1 MSDDKINM
9 NHGAGGEVMANLIS
23 STILDNI
30 TNKSVNGGISL
41 DALDD
46 GASIPLGDYEIVM
59 TTDGHTIDPL
69 FFPGGDIG
77 RISAAGTINDV
88 SVMGAKPLAISNA
101 IIMQEGFPIED
112 LDKIMKSLNEAC
124 EEVDVA
130 VITGD
135 TKVMPQDKLD
145 GIVMVTTGIGIAKKG
160 EVVRDSGLEVGDKII
175 ITGSLGDH
183 GMSLM
188 SFREGFGFDTDLKSD
203 VAPMWNIIKK
213 ALDVGGVTA
222 MKDPTRGGFANAINE
237 MASKSGNGIVLEQ
250 DAIPIRD
257 EVHAVSEMLG
267 IDPFEVANEGKVVMG
282 VKADKAEEVLEAIK
296 SEKYGENAAIIGEV
310 VEGDYVIVN
319 TPIGGERI
327 LEALFTRRVIAY
339 FIDFFVV
346 SAFMW
351 IISFLLSIFINP
363 HGTFQPYNYLGYIV
377 PIIGLIYFVYLE
389 KTKQATVG
397 KSLMYLQVVSRN
409 GYPITW
415 IQAIVRNLTKIFWF
429 PIIFDWVLGKIFK
442 SNDRLFGSFTK
453 TMVVNEI
460 QY

>member
-9 NHGAGGEVMANLIS
+9 NHGAGGEVMANLIA
-23 STILDNI
+23 STVLDNL
-30 TNKSVNGGISL
+30 TKKSVNGGISL

-112 LDKIMKSLNEAC
+112 LDRIMKSLNEAC

-160 EVVRDSGLEVGDKII
+160 EVDSGLEVGDKII
-175 ITGSLGDH
+175 VTGSLGDH

-203 VAPMWNIIKK
+203 VAPMWNIVKK

-237 MASKSGNGIVLEQ
+237 MASKSGKGIVLEQ
-250 DAIPIRD
+250 DAIPIRE

-310 VEGDYVIVN
+310 VEGEYVIVN

-327 LEALFTRRVIAY
+327 LEAPIADPVPRVC
-339 FIDFFVV
+339 
-346 SAFMW
+346 
-351 IISFLLSIFINP
+351 
-363 HGTFQPYNYLGYIV
+363 
-377 PIIGLIYFVYLE
+377 
-389 KTKQATVG
+389 
-397 KSLMYLQVVSRN
+397 
-409 GYPITW
+409 
-415 IQAIVRNLTKIFWF
+415 
-429 PIIFDWVLGKIFK
+429 
-442 SNDRLFGSFTK
+442 
-453 TMVVNEI
+453 
-460 QY
+460 

>member
-1 MSDDKINM
+1 MSEDKISM

-23 STILDNI
+23 SAVLDNI
-30 TNKSVNGGISL
+30 TKKSVNGGISL

-46 GASIPLGDYEIVM
+46 GATIPIGDYEIVV

-101 IIMQEGFPIED
+101 IIMQEGFPIAD
-112 LDKIMKSLNEAC
+112 LDRIMKSLNETC

-135 TKVMPQDKLD
+135 TKVMEQGKID

-160 EVVRDSGLEVGDKII
+160 EIVRDSTLEVGDKII
-175 ITGSLGDH
+175 VTGSLGDH

-188 SFREGFGFDTDLKSD
+188 SFREGFGFETDLKSD
-203 VAPMWNIIKK
+203 TAPMWNVVKK

-237 MASKSGNGIVLEQ
+237 MASKSGKGVLLHQET
-250 DAIPIRD
+250 IPIKK

-267 IDPFEVANEGKVVMG
+267 IDPFEVANEGNVVMG

-296 SEKYGENAAIIGEV
+296 TEEYGKDAAIIGEV
-310 VEGDYVIVN
+310 IEGDYVVVE

-327 LEALFTRRVIAY
+327 LEAPIADPVPRVC
-339 FIDFFVV
+339 
-346 SAFMW
+346 
-351 IISFLLSIFINP
+351 
-363 HGTFQPYNYLGYIV
+363 
-377 PIIGLIYFVYLE
+377 
-389 KTKQATVG
+389 
-397 KSLMYLQVVSRN
+397 
-409 GYPITW
+409 
-415 IQAIVRNLTKIFWF
+415 
-429 PIIFDWVLGKIFK
+429 
-442 SNDRLFGSFTK
+442 
-453 TMVVNEI
+453 
-460 QY
+460 

>member
-1 MSDDKINM
+1 MSEDKISM

-23 STILDNI
+23 KAVLENI
-30 TNKSVNGGISL
+30 TKKSVNGGISL

-46 GASIPLGDYEIVM
+46 GATIPIGDYEIVV
-59 TTDGHTIDPL
+59 TTDGHTVDPL

-101 IIMQEGFPIED
+101 IIMQEGFPIDD
-112 LDKIMKSLNEAC
+112 LDKIMKSLNETC

-135 TKVMPQDKLD
+135 TKVMEQEKLD

-160 EVVRDSGLEVGDKII
+160 EIIRDSTLEVGDKII
-175 ITGSLGDH
+175 VTGSLGDH

-188 SFREGFGFDTDLKSD
+188 SFREGFGFETDLKSD
-203 VAPMWNIIKK
+203 VAPMWNVIKK

-237 MASKSGNGIVLEQ
+237 MASKSGNGVLLDQ
-250 DAIPIRD
+250 KAIPIKK

-282 VKADKAEEVLEAIK
+282 VKADKAEAVLEAIK
-296 SEKYGENAAIIGEV
+296 SEKYGKDAAIIGEV
-310 VEGDYVIVN
+310 VEGDYVIVE

-327 LEALFTRRVIAY
+327 LEAPIADPVPRVC
-339 FIDFFVV
+339 
-346 SAFMW
+346 
-351 IISFLLSIFINP
+351 
-363 HGTFQPYNYLGYIV
+363 
-377 PIIGLIYFVYLE
+377 
-389 KTKQATVG
+389 
-397 KSLMYLQVVSRN
+397 
-409 GYPITW
+409 
-415 IQAIVRNLTKIFWF
+415 
-429 PIIFDWVLGKIFK
+429 
-442 SNDRLFGSFTK
+442 
-453 TMVVNEI
+453 
-460 QY
+460 

>member
-1 MSDDKINM
+1 MSEDKISM

-23 STILDNI
+23 SAVLDNI
-30 TNKSVNGGISL
+30 TKKSVNGGISL

-46 GASIPLGDYEIVM
+46 GATIPIGDYEIVV

-101 IIMQEGFPIED
+101 IIMQEGFPIAD
-112 LDKIMKSLNEAC
+112 LDRIMKSLNETC

-135 TKVMPQDKLD
+135 TKVMEQGKID

-160 EVVRDSGLEVGDKII
+160 EIIRDSTLEVGDKII
-175 ITGSLGDH
+175 VTGSLGDH

-188 SFREGFGFDTDLKSD
+188 SFREGFGFETDLKSD
-203 VAPMWNIIKK
+203 TAPMWNVVKK

-237 MASKSGNGIVLEQ
+237 MASKSGKGVLLHQE
-250 DAIPIRD
+250 AIPIKK
-257 EVHAVSEMLG
+257 EVRAVSEMLG

-296 SEKYGENAAIIGEV
+296 TEEYGKDAAIIGEV
-310 VEGDYVIVN
+310 IEGDYVVVE

-327 LEALFTRRVIAY
+327 LEAPIADPVPRVC
-339 FIDFFVV
+339 
-346 SAFMW
+346 
-351 IISFLLSIFINP
+351 
-363 HGTFQPYNYLGYIV
+363 
-377 PIIGLIYFVYLE
+377 
-389 KTKQATVG
+389 
-397 KSLMYLQVVSRN
+397 
-409 GYPITW
+409 
-415 IQAIVRNLTKIFWF
+415 
-429 PIIFDWVLGKIFK
+429 
-442 SNDRLFGSFTK
+442 
-453 TMVVNEI
+453 
-460 QY
+460 

>member
-1 MSDDKINM
+1 M

-23 STILDNI
+23 SAVLDNI
-30 TNKSVNGGISL
+30 TKKSVNGGISL

-46 GASIPLGDYEIVM
+46 GATIPIGDYEIVV

-101 IIMQEGFPIED
+101 IIMQEGFPIAD
-112 LDKIMKSLNEAC
+112 LDRIMKSLNETC

-135 TKVMPQDKLD
+135 TKVMEQGKID

-160 EVVRDSGLEVGDKII
+160 EIVRDSTLEVGDKII
-175 ITGSLGDH
+175 VTGSLGDH

-188 SFREGFGFDTDLKSD
+188 SFREGFGFETDLKSD
-203 VAPMWNIIKK
+203 TAPMWNVVKK

-237 MASKSGNGIVLEQ
+237 MASKSGKGVLLHQET
-250 DAIPIRD
+250 IPIKK

-296 SEKYGENAAIIGEV
+296 TEEYGKDAAIIGEV
-310 VEGDYVIVN
+310 IEGDYVVVE

-327 LEALFTRRVIAY
+327 LEAPIADPVPRVC
-339 FIDFFVV
+339 
-346 SAFMW
+346 
-351 IISFLLSIFINP
+351 
-363 HGTFQPYNYLGYIV
+363 
-377 PIIGLIYFVYLE
+377 
-389 KTKQATVG
+389 
-397 KSLMYLQVVSRN
+397 
-409 GYPITW
+409 
-415 IQAIVRNLTKIFWF
+415 
-429 PIIFDWVLGKIFK
+429 
-442 SNDRLFGSFTK
+442 
-453 TMVVNEI
+453 
-460 QY
+460 

>member
-1 MSDDKINM
+1 MSEDKISM

-23 STILDNI
+23 SAVLDNI
-30 TNKSVNGGISL
+30 TKKSVNGGISL

-46 GASIPLGDYEIVM
+46 GATIPIGDYEIVV

-101 IIMQEGFPIED
+101 IIMQEGFPIAD
-112 LDKIMKSLNEAC
+112 LDRIMKSLNETC

-135 TKVMPQDKLD
+135 TKVMEQGKID

-160 EVVRDSGLEVGDKII
+160 EIIRDSTLEVGDKII
-175 ITGSLGDH
+175 VTGSLGDH

-188 SFREGFGFDTDLKSD
+188 SFREGFGFETDLKSD
-203 VAPMWNIIKK
+203 TAPMWNVVKK

-222 MKDPTRGGFANAINE
+222 MKEPTRGGFANAINE
-237 MASKSGNGIVLEQ
+237 MASKSGKGVLLHQE
-250 DAIPIRD
+250 AIPIKK

-296 SEKYGENAAIIGEV
+296 TEEYGKDAAIIGEV
-310 VEGDYVIVN
+310 IEGDYVVVE

-327 LEALFTRRVIAY
+327 LEAPIADPVPRVC
-339 FIDFFVV
+339 
-346 SAFMW
+346 
-351 IISFLLSIFINP
+351 
-363 HGTFQPYNYLGYIV
+363 
-377 PIIGLIYFVYLE
+377 
-389 KTKQATVG
+389 
-397 KSLMYLQVVSRN
+397 
-409 GYPITW
+409 
-415 IQAIVRNLTKIFWF
+415 
-429 PIIFDWVLGKIFK
+429 
-442 SNDRLFGSFTK
+442 
-453 TMVVNEI
+453 
-460 QY
+460 

>member
-1 MSDDKINM
+1 MSEDKISM

-23 STILDNI
+23 SAVLDNI
-30 TNKSVNGGISL
+30 TKKSVNGGISL

-46 GASIPLGDYEIVM
+46 GATIPIGDYEIVV

-101 IIMQEGFPIED
+101 IIMQEGFPIAD
-112 LDKIMKSLNEAC
+112 LDRIMKSLNETC

-135 TKVMPQDKLD
+135 TKVMEQGKID

-160 EVVRDSGLEVGDKII
+160 EIVRDSTLEVGDKII
-175 ITGSLGDH
+175 VTGSLGDH

-188 SFREGFGFDTDLKSD
+188 SFREGFGFETDLKSD
-203 VAPMWNIIKK
+203 TAPMWNVVKK

-237 MASKSGNGIVLEQ
+237 MASKSGKGVLLHQ
-250 DAIPIRD
+250 KAIPIKK

-296 SEKYGENAAIIGEV
+296 TEEYGKDAAIIGEV
-310 VEGDYVIVN
+310 IEGDYVVVE

-327 LEALFTRRVIAY
+327 LEAPIADPVPRVC
-339 FIDFFVV
+339 
-346 SAFMW
+346 
-351 IISFLLSIFINP
+351 
-363 HGTFQPYNYLGYIV
+363 
-377 PIIGLIYFVYLE
+377 
-389 KTKQATVG
+389 
-397 KSLMYLQVVSRN
+397 
-409 GYPITW
+409 
-415 IQAIVRNLTKIFWF
+415 
-429 PIIFDWVLGKIFK
+429 
-442 SNDRLFGSFTK
+442 
-453 TMVVNEI
+453 
-460 QY
+460 

>member
-1 MSDDKINM
+1 MSEDKISM

-23 STILDNI
+23 SAVLDNI
-30 TNKSVNGGISL
+30 TKKSVNGGISL

-46 GASIPLGDYEIVM
+46 GATIPIGDYEIVV

-101 IIMQEGFPIED
+101 IIMQEGFPIAD
-112 LDKIMKSLNEAC
+112 LDRIMKSLNETC

-135 TKVMPQDKLD
+135 TKVMEQGKID

-160 EVVRDSGLEVGDKII
+160 EIIRDSTLEVGDKII
-175 ITGSLGDH
+175 VTGSLGDH

-188 SFREGFGFDTDLKSD
+188 SFREGFGFETDLKSD
-203 VAPMWNIIKK
+203 TAPMWNVVKK

-237 MASKSGNGIVLEQ
+237 MASKSGKGVLLHQE
-250 DAIPIRD
+250 AIPIKK
-257 EVHAVSEMLG
+257 EVRAVSEMLG

-282 VKADKAEEVLEAIK
+282 VKADNAEEVLEAIK
-296 SEKYGENAAIIGEV
+296 TEEYGKDAAIIGEV
-310 VEGDYVIVN
+310 IEGDYVVVE

-327 LEALFTRRVIAY
+327 LEAPIADPVPRVC
-339 FIDFFVV
+339 
-346 SAFMW
+346 
-351 IISFLLSIFINP
+351 
-363 HGTFQPYNYLGYIV
+363 
-377 PIIGLIYFVYLE
+377 
-389 KTKQATVG
+389 
-397 KSLMYLQVVSRN
+397 
-409 GYPITW
+409 
-415 IQAIVRNLTKIFWF
+415 
-429 PIIFDWVLGKIFK
+429 
-442 SNDRLFGSFTK
+442 
-453 TMVVNEI
+453 
-460 QY
+460 